1 MVAWL
6 TLFTRGNDNAVVV
19 QNRRPLVVKTSDA
32 IAVDYEHV
40 LSTARKWWGNNSDFD
55 LAVGISTEEM
65 WPRRTARRPLSNKNL
80 QDS

>member
-1 MVAWL
+1 MVARL
-6 TLFTRGNDNAVVV
+6 TLFTRDNHDAVVV
-19 QNRRPLVVKTSDA
+19 QNRRPLVVKKNDA

-40 LSTARKWWGNNSDFD
+40 LSVARKWWGNNSDFD
-55 LAVGISTEEM
+55 LAVGNCTEEM

>member
-6 TLFTRGNDNAVVV
+6 TLFTRGNDNAVVT
-19 QNRRPLVVKTSDA
+19 QNRRPLVVKKNDA
-32 IAVDYEHV
+32 IAVDYERV